1 MEYCKDIYVLWT
13 SQAIFAVLS
22 RGCHRRPA
30 FGSHAHELCQDC
42 QPGIPAVHLPWGLVD
57 EERNSAICRIGASG
71 HEKIAR
77 LAMNVAVLIRQF
89 FLQAGVQ
96 NLLLV
101 QSGGLQNL

>member
-1 MEYCKDIYVLWT
+1 MEYCKDSYVLWT
-13 SQAIFAVLS
+13 AKRYLQCSAE
-22 RGCHRRPA
+22 
-30 FGSHAHELCQDC
+30 ELCQDC

-57 EERNSAICRIGASG
+57 QERNRAICRIGASG
-71 HEKIAR
+71 HEKTSTAR
-77 LAMNVAVLIRQF
+77 LAMNVAVLIRPF